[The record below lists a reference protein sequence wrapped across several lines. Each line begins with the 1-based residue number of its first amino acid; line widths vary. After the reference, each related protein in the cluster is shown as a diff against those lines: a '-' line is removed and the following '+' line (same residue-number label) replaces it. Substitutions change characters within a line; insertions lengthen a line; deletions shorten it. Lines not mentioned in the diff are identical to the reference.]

1 MKTIVRNDNNV
12 SLYLFPND
20 TVISQDSS
28 QTVIGTDPVE
38 LFIGDCNSSNTTVYE
53 NVTSPPSWAGWK
65 YLYTEE
71 NGWDLNEN
79 WPPAEPELPT
89 E

>member
-20 TVISQDSS
+20 TVITQDSDR
-28 QTVIGTDPVE
+28 TFIGTDPVE
-38 LFIGDCNSSNTTVYE
+38 LYILDCNLNNTTVYKDLTE
-53 NVTSPPSWAGWK
+53 PSEWLGWK
-65 YLYTEE
+65 YLYTSKD
-71 NGWDLNEN
+71 GWVLNEN
-79 WPPAEPELPT
+79 WPPAEPE